1 MSLDPWRTP
10 VVIGAAQCVERDEV
24 VTPLDLLERAASETL
39 SRVPGLACGLDE
51 VHVAG
56 ILFGGGEAPASKLCR
71 RLGVD
76 PPARFTT
83 TIGGNTPQ
91 WLVGRAADRIAA
103 GTVGTVLIAG
113 AEAVRSQRVRPLPT
127 ASTSAGAA
135 DPLEGDPRPGLS
147 EAEMAAGLAVPAQV
161 YPLFESV
168 LAARAG
174 RTPAQQRSWL
184 GGVLAPFAEV
194 AADNPFAWF
203 RQRLSAEEIATPS
216 PDNRVAAEPYTKR
229 MNAFLNVDQ
238 SAALVVTS
246 LGKARELG
254 AAEGCAFVWAAADA
268 NDVWNVSERPE
279 LADSPAIAA
288 AGEAVLAAAGVGI
301 DDIAFFDLYSCFP
314 SAVEM
319 AAAALGL
326 DLGDSRRLTVTGGL
340 PYFGGPGNNY
350 TTHAIASLSQRLRD
364 GGGLGLIS
372 GLGWYCT
379 KHSLGVYGAE
389 PPPAG
394 YRRGD
399 TSSAQRAIDAT
410 RLDVVG
416 GLDRR
421 EEATVEA
428 STVLYDRKGQP
439 VAAPA
444 VATFSDGRRVVA
456 AAAPDELRHLDG
468 RLIVG
473 TRVAVEGSPPRYR
486 VVAEARDGVVAE
498 ARDGVAS

>member
-24 VTPLDLLERAASETL
+24 VTPLDMLERAAAETL
-39 SRVPGLACGLDE
+39 SRAPGAASHIDE
-51 VHVAG
+51 VHAVG
-56 ILFGGGEAPASKLCR
+56 ILFGGGDAPASELCR
-71 RLGVD
+71 RLGLD

-103 GTVGTVLIAG
+103 GTVGAILIAG
-113 AEAVRSQRVRPLPT
+113 AEAVRSQRVRPLPP
-127 ASTSAGAA
+127 APPAPGGA
-135 DPLEGDPRPGLS
+135 DPVEGDPRPGLS
-147 EAEMAAGLAVPAQV
+147 ATEMAAGLAVPAQV

-174 RTPAQQRSWL
+174 RDPAEQRRWL
-184 GGVLAPFAEV
+184 GGILSPFTEV
-194 AADNPFAWF
+194 AAANPFAWF
-203 RQRLSAEEIATPS
+203 RQTLSAEEIAAPG

-238 SAALVVTS
+238 SAAFLVTS

-254 AAEGCAFVWAAADA
+254 AAGGCAFVWAAADA
-268 NDVWNVSERPE
+268 NDVWHVSERPD
-279 LADSPAIAA
+279 LAASPGIAA
-288 AGEAVLAAAGVGI
+288 AGEAVLAAAGVGL
-301 DDIAFFDLYSCFP
+301 DDVSFFDLYSCFP
-314 SAVEM
+314 SAVQI

-326 DLGDSRRLTVTGGL
+326 DLADRRRLTVTGGL

-350 TTHAIASLSQRLRD
+350 TTHAIASLAQRLRD
-364 GGGLGLIS
+364 TGGLGLIS

-389 PPPAG
+389 PPPGG

-410 RLDVVG
+410 SLEVAA
-416 GLDRR
+416 GLDRPV
-421 EEATVEA
+421 EATVEA

-439 VAAPA
+439 VGAPA
-444 VATFSDGRRVVA
+444 VATLADGRRIVA
-456 AAAPDELRHLDG
+456 AAAPEELRQLDG
-468 RLIVG
+468 QLIVG
-473 TRVAVEGSPPRYR
+473 ARVAVEGSPPRYR
-486 VVAEARDGVVAE
+486 VVAAAR
-498 ARDGVAS
+498 RGVAS